1 MPQQSSF
8 AFMGYPRE
16 QALLSFGEKVLTVI
30 WMNEIDSRLRYQL
43 VSVDTEILL
52 HALIGVDRASIRT
65 EYTDVMRYE
74 VQQLPKFRFL
84 FADFFFRGFAFLN
97 IETRSIPL
105 DDVAVRIAKWHFPVE
120 HPAVF
125 SIRAADASFVFEDF
139 SSREAGSPF
148 GHNPLNVFGGNVS
161 GPIPAGHFI
170 QSDAEVFQPRLIEV
184 IEVTVWPGRVNQ
196 RRNRVDEHLNI

>member
-1 MPQQSSF
+1 M
-8 AFMGYPRE
+8 
-16 QALLSFGEKVLTVI
+16 
-30 WMNEIDSRLRYQL
+30 

-52 HALIGVDRASIRT
+52 RALIGVDWACIRP
-65 EYTDVMRYE
+65 EYKDVMRYE

-139 SSREAGSPF
+139 SSREAGSPL
-148 GHNPLNVFGGNVS
+148 GHNPLNVLRVNVS
-161 GPIPAGHFI
+161 RPIPASHLV
-170 QSDAEVFQPRLIEV
+170 QSDAQVFQPRFIEV
-184 IEVTVWPGRVNQ
+184 IEVAVGPGCVNQ
-196 RRNRVDEHLNI
+196 RRNRVDQKLGIQTLGFLS